1 MFKTTCFPKLT
12 GKRILVA
19 GDLML
24 DIYTLGEVERISPE
38 APVPI
43 LRVIEESRRPGGAG
57 NAILNLI
64 SLGMEVVAL
73 GRIGSDEG
81 GKGLL
86 EALFCEGVETASIY
100 RDPYFQ
106 TPLKNRMIAAGQQL
120 VRIDHEKPSSLQ
132 PDIEQTIIAS
142 LPNLLKHIDTIAL
155 SDYGKGFLTPNLLR
169 ALIDQANLQGIPVI
183 VDPKGRDFARY
194 RGASVIKPNLNE
206 AIAAAGLGAEATLDE
221 VASHLLKTIAIETL
235 MITRSKEGISLFS
248 NTGRS
253 DFPAQVHEIKDVTG
267 AGDTV
272 LAIVTAALANGI
284 SLSEAAELANIG
296 AGIAI
301 EQIGCARVSLSDL
314 ESRCILMKP
323 DSRAKSTS
331 AY

>member
-1 MFKTTCFPKLT
+1 MSKATCFPKLT
-12 GKRILVA
+12 GKKILVA

-43 LRVIEESRRPGGAG
+43 LRVLDESKRPGGAG

-64 SLGMEVVAL
+64 SLGMDVVAL
-73 GRIGSDEG
+73 GRVGNDG
-81 GKGLL
+81 GGRALL
-86 EALFCEGVETASIY
+86 ESLSAEGVDISSVHT
-100 RDPYFQ
+100 DPSFQ

-120 VRIDHEKPSSLQ
+120 VRIDHEKPTSLQ
-132 PDIEQTIIAS
+132 VHLEKKIIAS
-142 LPNLLKHIDTIAL
+142 FPSLLKGIDTIAF

-169 ALIDQANLQGIPVI
+169 ALIDEASLQGIPVI
-183 VDPKGRDFARY
+183 VDPKGRDFVRY
-194 RGASVIKPNLNE
+194 RGASVIKPNLSE
-206 AIAAAGLGAEATLDE
+206 AIAAAGLGAEATLDQ
-221 VASHLLKTIAIETL
+221 VARHLLETVAIESL

-248 NTGRS
+248 EEGRS

-284 SLSEAAELANIG
+284 PLTVAAELANVA

-301 EQIGCARVSLSDL
+301 EQIGCVRVSLADL
-314 ESRCILMKP
+314 ERRCTLI
-323 DSRAKSTS
+323 KS
-331 AY
+331 